1 MSRLALTIRRT
12 YPMRL
17 PIDRI
22 QAGILSVCAQHQSQP
37 DEVIRVIHQ
46 SICELRRKA
55 H

>member
-12 YPMRL
+12 YPVRL

-22 QAGILSVCAQHQSQP
+22 QAGLLSVCAQHQSRP
-37 DEVIRVIHQ
+37 DEVIRVIHEGM
-46 SICELRRKA
+46 CELRRKA